1 MPVLY
6 IISGCNGAG
15 KTTASKTILP
25 EILNC
30 REFVNADE
38 IARGLSP
45 YNPEGV
51 AFKAGRIMLERIDD
65 LLAEHVDFAFE
76 TTLAT
81 RSYVQLVKEA
91 QQAGYSVVLL
101 YLWLDTVELAKNR
114 VRIRVKN
121 GGHNIPIDVIER
133 RYRAGLQNLFSLY
146 LPVVNEWLLFDNS
159 SSGPDKIAHGV
170 KGEEA
175 EVSNNAA
182 FQEMKSYVWTGKTIA

>member
-1 MPVLY
+1 MAVLY

-51 AFKAGRIMLERIDD
+51 AFKAGRIMLERLDE
-65 LLAEHVDFAFE
+65 LLAEKVDFAFE

-81 RSYVQLVKEA
+81 RSYVSFVKQA
-91 QQAGYSVVLL
+91 QENGYTVVLL
-101 YLWLDTVELAKNR
+101 YLWLKDAELAKNR
-114 VRIRVKN
+114 VKTRVEK
-121 GGHNIPIDVIER
+121 GGHNIPEEVVER
-133 RYRAGLQNLFSLY
+133 RYRLGLQNLFNLY
-146 LPVVNEWLLFDNS
+146 LPIVDEWLLYDNS
-159 SSGPDKIAHGV
+159 NSEKKQIAYGDV
-170 KGEEA
+170 GGETNIVDE
-175 EVSNNAA
+175 SIFNK
-182 FQEMKSYVWTGKTIA
+182 MKSHV

>member
-182 FQEMKSYVWTGKTIA
+182 FQEMKSYV

>member
-51 AFKAGRIMLERIDD
+51 SFKAGRIMLERLDE
-65 LLAEHVDFAFE
+65 LLADKVDFAFE

-81 RSYVQLVKEA
+81 RSYVPFVKQA
-91 QQAGYSVVLL
+91 QQSGYTVVLL
-101 YLWLDTVELAKNR
+101 YLWLRDVELAKH
-114 VRIRVKN
+114 RVKTRVEK
-121 GGHNIPIDVIER
+121 GGHNIPEEVVER
-133 RYRAGLQNLFSLY
+133 RYRLGLRNLFTLY
-146 LPVVNEWLLFDNS
+146 LPIVDEWLVYDNSDSEKNRIAFGDIEGGVTIVNEAIFN
-159 SSGPDKIAHGV
+159 K
-170 KGEEA
+170 
-175 EVSNNAA
+175 
-182 FQEMKSYVWTGKTIA
+182 MKLHV